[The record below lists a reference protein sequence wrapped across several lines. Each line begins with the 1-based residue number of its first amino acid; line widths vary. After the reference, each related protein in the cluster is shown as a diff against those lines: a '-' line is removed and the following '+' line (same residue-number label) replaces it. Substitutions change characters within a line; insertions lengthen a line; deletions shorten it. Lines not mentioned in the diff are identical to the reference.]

1 MDNLLKDI
9 FSTKQ
14 SDKANILLKIKK
26 VSKIPSVR
34 QTHILS
40 KDSQDM
46 NQLLS
51 ELTNILKTH
60 SI

>member
-9 FSTKQ
+9 FSTKE

-26 VSKIPSVR
+26 VSKIPSGR

-51 ELTNILKTH
+51 
-60 SI
+60 